1 MVISSQQAQD
11 IVESADLI
19 YSQDVIENAL
29 DTMAAEINARLA
41 EQNPLVLCI
50 MVGGLMPTA
59 HLVTR
64 FSFPAELD
72 YIHASRYNG
81 EMTGGDIQWLVRP
94 RSCLKDRLI
103 LLVDDILDE
112 GYTLKAIVDDCL
124 QAGAREVQTAVL
136 LDKQHGR
143 EKAIQADFKGLDV
156 VDRYVFGFGMD
167 YKEQLRN
174 MPGIYAVK
182 ENG

>member
-1 MVISSQQAQD
+1 MEITLKQAQN
-11 IVESADLI
+11 VYETSDLI
-19 YSQDVIENAL
+19 YSQEVIENAL
-29 DTMAAEINARLA
+29 DKMATEINSRLA

-50 MVGGLMPTA
+50 MIGGLLPTA

-81 EMTGGDIQWLVRP
+81 ETTGGDIQWLVRP
-94 RSCLKDRLI
+94 RSCLKDRLV

-112 GYTLKAIVDDCL
+112 GHTLKAIVDDCL
-124 QAGAREVQTAVL
+124 LAGATEVQTAVL

-167 YKEQLRN
+167 YKEHLRN
-174 MPGIYAVK
+174 LPGIYAVK
-182 ENG
+182 EDG